1 MFDRL
6 SSFLRELRRRRVGR
20 VAVAYLVTAWV
31 LIQVADIVLPRLGLH
46 ESMIT
51 LLIVVASVGF
61 PIALVLAWFFDVV
74 PDSGSRPRVPV
85 WLGAAGALVL
95 VLFGIAATAQI
106 WNRLGTDAVPVR
118 SLAVLPFGNLSED
131 PEQAHLVAGMQDA
144 LITELAQVASV
155 RVVSRTSTM
164 RYRDSAEPLDRI
176 ASDLGVDAV
185 VEGTVLRLGDRIRIQ
200 AQLIRPLPRERHI
213 WAESYDLELGDAL
226 EVHAQIARNITQA
239 IRAQVTPGEAARLA
253 DTRTVQPAAYEAYLR
268 GMYFLQQQTPEGY
281 ERGLRHLNDAIAL
294 DPADPD
300 AYAGLALGYS
310 MIGHGTI
317 PDAYERAKAA
327 AARALELDS
336 TTVAAYEALAEIA
349 LYRDWD
355 WAAAERNFRRVLAL
369 APNLPEANAHY
380 AWYLDMRGRKDDAR
394 QSMERARRLD
404 PLNPVW
410 AAWAGWLALETDDA
424 AALDAARSGLELSA
438 MHPHALYVAA
448 RAAAQLGR
456 TDEAMPLVQRLDSI
470 PPFRWAAAHV
480 HAILGDTA
488 AARAIAS
495 TLEAQPSAMNA
506 FGLALT
512 YAQLGDSDRALDWL
526 EEAKRLRF
534 SWMPWIHRPNVFL
547 PLHGQPR
554 YDALVRE
561 LGLPVS

>member
-1 MFDRL
+1 MSDRL
-6 SSFLRELRRRRVGR
+6 SSFLRELGRRRVGR
-20 VAVAYLVTAWV
+20 VAVAYAVTAWV

-46 ESMIT
+46 ESLIT

-74 PDSGSRPRVPV
+74 PDAGSRRVPL
-85 WLGAAGALVL
+85 WAGAAGALVL
-95 VLFGIAATAQI
+95 GLLGIGATAQI
-106 WNRLGTDAVPVR
+106 WSRLGDDSVPVR

-164 RYRDSAEPLDRI
+164 RYRDTAEPLDRI
-176 ASDLGVDAV
+176 ATDLGVDAV

-200 AQLIRPLPRERHI
+200 AQLIRPLPRERHM
-213 WAESYDLELGDAL
+213 WADSYDLEVGDVL
-226 EVHAQIARNITQA
+226 EVHAQIARSITKA
-239 IRAQVTPGEAARLA
+239 IRARVTPEEAARLA
-253 DTRTVQPAAYEAYLR
+253 ATRTVQPAAYEAYLR
-268 GMYFLQQQTPEGY
+268 GMFFLQQQTPEGY

-310 MIGHGTI
+310 LIGHGTI

-349 LYRDWD
+349 LYHDWD
-355 WAAAERNFRRVLAL
+355 WSAAERNFRRVLAL

-394 QSMERARRLD
+394 QLMERARRLD

-410 AAWAGWLALETDDA
+410 AAWAGWLVLGVDDA
-424 AALDAARSGLELSA
+424 AALEAARSGLELSA

-456 TDEAMPLVQRLDSI
+456 TGEAMPLVQRLDSM

-480 HAILGDTA
+480 HTILGDRA
-488 AARAIAS
+488 AGRAIAS
-495 TLEAQPSAMNA
+495 AVEAQPSPMNA

-512 YAQLGDSDRALDWL
+512 YAQLGDTDRAMDWL

-547 PLHGQPR
+547 PLHGHPR

-561 LGLPVS
+561 LGLPVP